1 MLVAIARTWSR
12 ENGEVGHAGYSV
24 VSVERAMGHM
34 MTACANVDK
43 YVYIYIYVCANYICE
58 YETLW
63 KSFLQKFSTPFTMP
77 EICYQLSLVVQ
88 AFHCMN
94 SGGAWWC
101 TI

>member
-43 YVYIYIYVCANYICE
+43 YVYIYMCVQTTFVNMKLFGNHFCRNSLHHSPC
-58 YETLW
+58 
-63 KSFLQKFSTPFTMP
+63 QKFATS
-77 EICYQLSLVVQ
+77 
-88 AFHCMN
+88 
-94 SGGAWWC
+94 
-101 TI
+101 